1 MPEDVLT
8 ETLVRVLFEVEDS
21 LAFALTQL
29 CDHTQRSLVCTEFW
43 HALNR
48 RGVVKNEYVEGRIQN
63 TLSKALEEE
72 NSPCSTC
79 HVGGD
84 ECRNCEEMT
93 DYLQARV
100 EEKKH
105 T

>member
-48 RGVVKNEYVEGRIQN
+48 RGVVKNEYVEGRIRN
-63 TLSKALEEE
+63 TLSKAIRNTLEEE
-72 NSPCSTC
+72 NSPCATC

-84 ECRNCEEMT
+84 ECRNCDSREEE
-93 DYLQARV
+93 LN
-100 EEKKH
+100 
-105 T
+105 